1 VAAAS
6 EDGRQGTETE
16 DEPLIWRHLPL
27 LLTTVSFVFVVV
39 KVYRVAG
46 SDSATAQAIVSSSG
60 VPSVV
65 LGALV
70 SLLPSLV
77 TLAAFLS
84 ALLLYYE
91 VGRRS
96 QRRLW
101 WEVLVAGPLF
111 GLLLLPWPS
120 AVVLF
125 VILTAYV
132 VARVWRAKR
141 EKEVVDKTIP
151 DWPALAFSILIST
164 FITPTMWLPPEVVS
178 LVGEP
183 EEVAYVLSSDSEWTT
198 LLEDG
203 SRRVIVVRTDD
214 VESRTVCNLT
224 GRPPR
229 SLMQV
234 IEGDGGQPNPE
245 CPDS

>member
-1 VAAAS
+1 MAAGS
-6 EDGRQGTETE
+6 GDEWQGTETE
-16 DEPLIWRHLPL
+16 SEPLLWRHLPL
-27 LLTTVSFVFVVV
+27 LLTTVSFIFVVV

-46 SDSATAQAIVSSSG
+46 SDSATAQAILSSSG
-60 VPSVV
+60 VPAVI

-91 VGRRS
+91 VGRRG

-101 WEVLVAGPLF
+101 WEVLVAAPLF

-125 VILTAYV
+125 VILIAYV
-132 VARVWRAKR
+132 AARVWRAKR
-141 EKEVVDKTIP
+141 KKEVDKTIP
-151 DWPALAFSILIST
+151 DWPALAFVILIST

-198 LLEDG
+198 LLEEG
-203 SRRVIVVRTDD
+203 SRRVIIVRTDD
-214 VESRTVCNLT
+214 VESRTVCNLAD
-224 GRPPR
+224 RPPQ

-234 IEGDGGQPNPE
+234 IEGDGGHANPE